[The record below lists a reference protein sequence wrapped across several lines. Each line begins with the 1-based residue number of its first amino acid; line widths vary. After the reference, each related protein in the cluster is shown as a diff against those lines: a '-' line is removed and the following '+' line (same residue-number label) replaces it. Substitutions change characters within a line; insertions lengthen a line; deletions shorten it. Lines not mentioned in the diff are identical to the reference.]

1 MALTTAVPSFD
12 PVLQPYVSMLPP
24 QICQHSVFTLPK
36 PAYLAEANKPPL
48 STDDATTAANQ
59 DDEDSDYDFIQA

>member
-1 MALTTAVPSFD
+1 
-12 PVLQPYVSMLPP
+12 MLPP

>member
-1 MALTTAVPSFD
+1 MPSFD

-36 PAYLAEANKPPL
+36 PAYLAEINKPAL
-48 STDDATTAANQ
+48 LTDDNTAGIQ
-59 DDEDSDYDFIQA
+59 DDEDSDYDFI

>member
-1 MALTTAVPSFD
+1 
-12 PVLQPYVSMLPP
+12 MLPP

-36 PAYLAEANKPPL
+36 PAYLAENNKPVL
-48 STDDATTAANQ
+48 STDDNTAGIQ